1 MRNEFDDLN
10 GIENDLDI
18 EEIVLSEEEKED
30 MRKRVMSKM
39 DKPKK
44 KSNKKKIMA
53 ATLCLAIGGSFA
65 LTNESVMAA
74 VEKMGKSLESFFN
87 VETADVDYEPYKKEI
102 LKEVEDKGIKFTLNE
117 AILDDKELYISA
129 SVDYSKFDL
138 STLKTPW
145 DGDYSVIFHAQDEHD
160 DESAFSVHL
169 DGEKIQVDGVSH
181 SWEYNDELKTVD
193 ILFGI
198 NMEYAKD
205 LERVYDI
212 KLDANEMML
221 QRHERNGGKDKI
233 AGNWDMEFQV
243 DGAELAKKMEVIEVN
258 KKAKLTRDDKKATIT
273 IDEVRKTPISMSVE
287 YTIDGDWDQITECKD
302 DSNMYSIEFKFYD
315 QNNKRIE
322 FSGKGGSGTF
332 DGLYKGSEKW
342 MIDKDV
348 TKIKAVP
355 FLAYYKDGNS
365 QPLKN
370 IVFED
375 QAIEIEIK

>member
-10 GIENDLDI
+10 GMENDLDI
-18 EEIVLSEEEKED
+18 EEIILSEEEKEN
-30 MRKRVMSKM
+30 MRKRVMSKI

-53 ATLCLAIGGSFA
+53 ASLCLAIGGSFA

-74 VEKMGKSLESFFN
+74 VEKMGKSLESFFD
-87 VETADVDYEPYKKEI
+87 VETTDVDYEPYKKEI

-181 SWEYNDELKTVD
+181 SWEYNEELKTVD

-198 NMEYAKD
+198 DMEHAKD
-205 LERVYDI
+205 LNKVYDI
-212 KLDANEMML
+212 KLDANEMMF
-221 QRHERNGGKDKI
+221 QGSKIGGHYEKI

-258 KKAKLTRDDKKATIT
+258 KKAELTRNDKKATIT

-348 TKIKAVP
+348 TKIKVVP
-355 FLAYYKDGNS
+355 FLAYYEGGESKALKD
-365 QPLKN
+365 

-375 QAIEIEIK
+375 QAIEIEVK